1 MRQTDGIWLRAC
13 AQQGEPQASRAAR
26 GALLALSLAAFFTL
40 WGLFQSMCDQPLS
53 TAPAF
58 TGIALVLLQWAAGKS
73 RRSMRIANG
82 ALILCAVLIAVLLPD
97 ELADGLKGAVNALFA
112 ASARHNAYVYDMLPV
127 SPGAGESARR
137 LGSAALAALAALAGG
152 LLVRRR
158 SGTLTV
164 GAFLLAALAQVYFG
178 LTPSVLWNAALLAVL
193 GILLLRCAGAG
204 EAASAGGALPGAC
217 ALLLAAAA
225 LLLLLTA
232 AIYPGENP
240 RLTGLAE
247 ALRDRLGASESLP
260 AGISGALE
268 EDFYNPVRPE
278 RPLREEPA
286 REEALAQADYTQYA
300 RVYDYVAHL
309 SRPRSTSH
317 WKTALLALLILAL
330 LVGPFVPFYWAD
342 ACRRKVQARRADFE
356 SADCARA
363 VACQFRALMEWL
375 EIAGLQTD
383 DRQFS
388 AYEAPVRALMGDAY
402 AKAYAQAV
410 LLWQEARYSEHE
422 MTQDARARMQ
432 ALLDQTAK
440 TVWARAKRRQR
451 FHIRYVHHLDVP
463 EENNCEGCT

>member
-1 MRQTDGIWLRAC
+1 MRQTDGIQLRAC
-13 AQQGEPQASRAAR
+13 AQQGDPQASRAAR
-26 GALLALSLAAFFTL
+26 GALLALSLASFFTL
-40 WGLFQSMCDQPLS
+40 LGLFQSMCDQPLS
-53 TAPAF
+53 PAPAF
-58 TGIALVLLQWAAGKS
+58 TGMALVTLQWAAGKS

-82 ALILCAVLIAVLLPD
+82 ALILCAVLIAFLLPD
-97 ELADGLKGAVNALFA
+97 QLADGLKGAVNALFA

-127 SPGAGESARR
+127 SPDAGEPARR
-137 LGSAALAALAALAGG
+137 LGGAALASLAALAGG

-158 SGTLTV
+158 SAVLTV

-193 GILLLRCAGAG
+193 GILLLRCAGA
-204 EAASAGGALPGAC
+204 AGGALPGAC
-217 ALLLAAAA
+217 ALFLAAAS

-247 ALRDRLGASESLP
+247 ALRDRLSASESQS
-260 AGISGALE
+260 AGLWGALE

-309 SRPRSTSH
+309 SRPSSTPH
-317 WKTALLALLILAL
+317 WKTALLSLLILAL
-330 LVGPFVPFYWAD
+330 LVGPFVPFYWVD
-342 ACRRKVQARRADFE
+342 ACRRKAQARRADFE
-356 SADCARA
+356 SEDCARA

-375 EIAGLQTD
+375 EIAGLQPD
-383 DRQFS
+383 GRQFS
-388 AYEAPVRALMGDAY
+388 AYEAPVCALMGDAY
-402 AKAYAQAV
+402 ARAYAQAV

-422 MTQDARARMQ
+422 MTQDARAQMQ
-432 ALLDQTAK
+432 ALLDRTAK
-440 TVWARAKRRQR
+440 TVWARANRRQR

-463 EENNCEGCT
+463 EGNDCEGCT